1 MREHRV
7 TLNGIELWVE
17 MCKVG
22 LADGIE
28 AALQLTPEGD
38 LHSVIVHDKA
48 FGSHEWRIT
57 PKNARGLG
65 HAIWISAQ
73 RHYLENERDILK
85 AVGLE
90 WKPFSKRRKGGEFY
104 DAVAASE
111 YGAPA
116 RL

>member
-1 MREHRV
+1 MREHQV
-7 TLNGIELWVE
+7 TLNGVELWVE

-22 LADGIE
+22 LCDGIE
-28 AALQLTPEGD
+28 AALQLTSEGD
-38 LHSVIVHDKA
+38 LHSVIVRDRA

-57 PKNARGLG
+57 AQNARGLG
-65 HAIWISAQ
+65 HAVWISAQ

-90 WKPFSKRRKGGEFY
+90 WKPFSRRSKRGEFY
-104 DAVAASE
+104 DPIAASE